1 MAIKFEK
8 ISAGMRL
15 ADVHTERA
23 GNTMMRRIGV
33 WEVEVLEIRD
43 KPYRGA
49 MVRWNGNRPE
59 WWPEYRLTRLYRMDS
74 PRVERARKG
83 ER

>member
-8 ISAGMRL
+8 ISAGMKL

-33 WEVEVLEIRD
+33 WEVEVVEID
-43 KPYRGA
+43 KPNRGA

-59 WWPEYRLTRLYRMDS
+59 WWPEYRLARLYRMDS
-74 PRVERARKG
+74 PRVVRARKEG
-83 ER
+83 R